1 MVGYDWKMFI
11 KKSGIRAIKTFFQ
24 VFASLITVDGMMGIA
39 EIDWLK
45 IISISAVSMIYSIA
59 TSFATGLPEIEL
71 ENQIVKIMDAQTEE
85 KEL

>member
-1 MVGYDWKMFI
+1 MVDWRMFI

-24 VFASLITVDGMMGIA
+24 TFASLITIDGVIGIA
-39 EIDWLK
+39 EIDWLR

-71 ENQIVKIMDAQTEE
+71 ENQIVKIMDAQMEE
-85 KEL
+85 KEP